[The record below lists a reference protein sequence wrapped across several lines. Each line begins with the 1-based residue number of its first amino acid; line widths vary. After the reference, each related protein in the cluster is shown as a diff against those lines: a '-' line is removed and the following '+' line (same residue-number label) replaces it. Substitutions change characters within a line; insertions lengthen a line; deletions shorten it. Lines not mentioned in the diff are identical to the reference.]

1 MTFESIDDDEYETA
15 ATRPRPKRVGRRA
28 ERRRL
33 AIVGAIALAADG
45 IATARDIER
54 AVHRAPGTLYADLA
68 ALEHHGRIVSQNR
81 YVGGWPRGLEYRLA
95 TAEECAT
102 RQAVQE
108 AIDARI
114 DETRR
119 IRQHPW
125 WREGG

>member
-1 MTFESIDDDEYETA
+1 MTFGPIGGDEYETA

-33 AIVGAIALAADG
+33 AIVGAIALADGG
-45 IATARDIER
+45 IATVDGIER
-54 AVHRAPGTLYADLA
+54 ATHRAPGTLYADLA
-68 ALEHHGRIVSQNR
+68 ALEYHGRIVSQNR

-114 DETRR
+114 GETPR

-125 WREGG
+125 WTEGG